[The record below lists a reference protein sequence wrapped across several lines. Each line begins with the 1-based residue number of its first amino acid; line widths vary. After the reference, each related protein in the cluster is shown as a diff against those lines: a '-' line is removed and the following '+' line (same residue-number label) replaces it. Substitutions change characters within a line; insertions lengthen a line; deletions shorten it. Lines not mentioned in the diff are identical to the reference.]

1 MKSTWT
7 GLAVWSNDGFEEA
20 EEIDVEAS
28 FREEAEELITRELED
43 GYQEGWTLK
52 SVVRR
57 TGGVSVQTWK

>member
-7 GLAVWSNDGFEEA
+7 GLAVCSNDVFEEA
-20 EEIDVEAS
+20 EGIDVEAS